1 MVVNKMTQVKDLKNL
16 KVLKNMEFN
25 IKGPCIMYADDVT
38 AQRHLT
44 RFNKED
50 VRQTVTTC
58 HTPRRQRPNTLLSV
72 TNRTIISMTVFKGS
86 LTNFDDHLW
95 LN

>member
-1 MVVNKMTQVKDLKNL
+1 MTQVKDLKNL

-44 RFNKED
+44 RFNKEG
-50 VRQTVTTC
+50 VRQTE
-58 HTPRRQRPNTLLSV
+58 
-72 TNRTIISMTVFKGS
+72 
-86 LTNFDDHLW
+86 
-95 LN
+95 